1 MKGAGQQKQDCT
13 RLNGMSPSFPN
24 QIQMP
29 ISKAPKPYAGRETP
43 RTSLSNAKSH
53 GFMQH
58 PTVYDAM
65 HQLPWNYLL
74 FKSLVPEP
82 DPAKRQPEDMLS
94 ASAGKLNTNL
104 SYDCL
109 N

>member
-1 MKGAGQQKQDCT
+1 
-13 RLNGMSPSFPN
+13 
-24 QIQMP
+24 
-29 ISKAPKPYAGRETP
+29 
-43 RTSLSNAKSH
+43 
-53 GFMQH
+53 MQH